1 MGWLTYA
8 LGLRGAL
15 RWLGEVGRGLGVGP
29 STPGQV
35 ALGVQGEGHG
45 VVGRRGAGGREAVA
59 RQMALGSGP
68 D

>member
-1 MGWLTYA
+1 MRKCDG
-8 LGLRGAL
+8 RVPQGA
-15 RWLGEVGRGLGVGP
+15 GEGGQPGP
-29 STPGQV
+29 PDCF
-35 ALGVQGEGHG
+35 GVQGEGHG